1 MIPKPI
7 YEILPV
13 LYVVGGIL
21 AMTSVQ
27 SMTSFISGLAMGV
40 AGLLVLSM
48 RRNYRSA
55 VTKKNLNRISAVHN
69 NVKH

>member
-7 YEILPV
+7 YEMLPV
-13 LYVVGGIL
+13 IYVVGGIF
-21 AMTSVQ
+21 AMMSVQ
-27 SMTSFISGLAMGV
+27 SMTSFLSGLTMGI

-55 VTKKNLNRISAVHN
+55 LAKKKLNRIPAVLN
-69 NVKH
+69 K

>member
-13 LYVVGGIL
+13 IYIVGGIL
-21 AMTSVQ
+21 AMISVQ
-27 SMTSFISGLAMGV
+27 SMTSFISGLVMGV
-40 AGLLVLSM
+40 VGLLVLTM
-48 RRNYRSA
+48 RRNYRSNESQ
-55 VTKKNLNRISAVHN
+55 KNKYQIPVVLK

>member
-7 YEILPV
+7 YEMLPV
-13 LYVVGGIL
+13 IYVVGGIF
-21 AMTSVQ
+21 AMMYVQ
-27 SMTSFISGLAMGV
+27 SMASFISGLVMGIS
-40 AGLLVLSM
+40 GLLVLSM

-55 VTKKNLNRISAVHN
+55 LAKKNLNRIPVVLN

>member
-7 YEILPV
+7 YEILPII
-13 LYVVGGIL
+13 YVVGGIL
-21 AMTSVQ
+21 AMVSVQ

-48 RRNYRSA
+48 RRNYRSMQA
-55 VTKKNLNRISAVHN
+55 KKNLNRIPAVLH